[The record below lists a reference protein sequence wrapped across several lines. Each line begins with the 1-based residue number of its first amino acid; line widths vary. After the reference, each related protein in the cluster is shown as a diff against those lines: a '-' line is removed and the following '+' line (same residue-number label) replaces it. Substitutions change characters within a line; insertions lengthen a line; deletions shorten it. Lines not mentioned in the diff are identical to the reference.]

1 MHGDAAQAHTC
12 LGKTS
17 QVACI
22 EKQGKSPSY
31 LPCQPNE
38 LQGKRVAFY
47 FLCALALGLILMLLA
62 QPWLRAY
69 RQRRV
74 LTHPFPAYWRKVLQR
89 RVPMLRRMPVDLQ
102 LQLKKRI
109 QIFIA
114 EKAFIGCDGLQVTEE
129 MRVVI
134 AAQACLLILNRSMQH
149 YAHVRQILV
158 YPGAFVVQR
167 TVTDGIGL
175 QQDER
180 QALSGE
186 SWSQGQ
192 VVLSWQD
199 TLDGAAVVDDGRNV
213 VLHEFAHQLDQE
225 NGAAQGAPPPTAGDT
240 QHNPQRWKQV
250 FSQAF
255 ADLQS
260 QARRGEQ
267 GLFNHYGAQNPAEFF
282 AVATETFFE
291 QAAGMAEH
299 YPALYDELKAYYR
312 VDPASWH

>member
-1 MHGDAAQAHTC
+1 M
-12 LGKTS
+12 
-17 QVACI
+17 
-22 EKQGKSPSY
+22 
-31 LPCQPNE
+31 
-38 LQGKRVAFY
+38 AFY
-47 FLCALALGLILMLLA
+47 LLCALALGFVLVLLG

-74 LTHPFPAYWRKVLQR
+74 LAHPFPAHWRKVLRR
-89 RVPMLRRMPVDLQ
+89 RVPFLRRLPVDLQ

-109 QIFIA
+109 QVFIA

-134 AAQACLLILNRSMQH
+134 AAQACLLVLNRSMAH
-149 YAHVRQILV
+149 LAHVRQILV

-167 TVTDGIGL
+167 TVTDGIGM
-175 QQDER
+175 QQDQR

-186 SWSQGQ
+186 SWEQGQ

-199 TLDGAAVVDDGRNV
+199 TLEGAAVVDDGRNV

-225 NGAAQGAPPPTAGDT
+225 NGAAQGAPPPAAGDT
-240 QHNPQRWKQV
+240 QHSPQRWKQV
-250 FSQAF
+250 FSQAY
-255 ADLQS
+255 AQLQS
-260 QARRGEQ
+260 QVQRGEQ
-267 GLFNHYGAQNPAEFF
+267 GLFNHYGAQSPAEFF

-291 QAAGMAEH
+291 QATETAEQ
-299 YPALYDELKAYYR
+299 YPALYDELKGYYK

>member
-1 MHGDAAQAHTC
+1 M
-12 LGKTS
+12 
-17 QVACI
+17 
-22 EKQGKSPSY
+22 
-31 LPCQPNE
+31 
-38 LQGKRVAFY
+38 AFY
-47 FLCALALGLILMLLA
+47 FLCALALGYVLVLLG

-74 LTHPFPAYWRKVLQR
+74 LTHPFPAHWRKVLRR
-89 RVPMLRRMPVDLQ
+89 RVPLLRRLPVDLQ

-109 QIFIA
+109 QVFIA

-129 MRVVI
+129 MSVVI
-134 AAQACLLILNRSMQH
+134 AAQACLLILNRSMAH
-149 YAHVRQILV
+149 LAHVRQILV

-167 TVTDGIGL
+167 TVTDGIGV
-175 QQDER
+175 QQDQR

-186 SWSQGQ
+186 SWEQGQ

-225 NGAAQGAPPPTAGDT
+225 NGAAQGAPPPAAGDT

-250 FSQAF
+250 FSQAY
-255 ADLQS
+255 AQLQS
-260 QARRGEQ
+260 QVQRGEQ
-267 GLFNHYGAQNPAEFF
+267 GLFNHYGAQSPAEFF
-282 AVATETFFE
+282 AVATEAFLE
-291 QAAGMAEH
+291 QAKEMAEH
-299 YPALYDELKAYYR
+299 YPELYAELKGYYK